1 MEEKKLEKRE
11 EGQVIAANEECNKEE
26 ALRTMRLLEKGTR
39 QAFLDGELSVE
50 DTRTRLDQIEEAK
63 ERCEAGDVSAC
74 QVLGGLV
81 AGLTRKRE

>member
-1 MEEKKLEKRE
+1 MQEKNLEEKQG
-11 EGQVIAANEECNKEE
+11 GQVIAANKECDKEE

-39 QAFLDGELSVE
+39 QAFLDGELGVE
-50 DTRTRLDQIEEAK
+50 DTKTRLDQIEEAK

-74 QVLGGLV
+74 QVLDVLV